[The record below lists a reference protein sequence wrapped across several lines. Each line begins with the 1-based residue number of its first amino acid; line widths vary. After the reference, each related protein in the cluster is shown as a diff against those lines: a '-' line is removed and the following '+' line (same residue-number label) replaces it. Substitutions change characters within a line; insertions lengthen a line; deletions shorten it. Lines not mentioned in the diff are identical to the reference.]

1 MNKNNNN
8 KLNEAEVEHLK
19 AISSIDNMIEKDESL
34 LKKVFPSGYE
44 NIELPVNMLA
54 FRCPCCT
61 ARTSYIFRA
70 CKNNK
75 GKETL
80 FICQCFKCNTDY
92 ALFRKDNKINIVLL
106 NYDIKK

>member
-1 MNKNNNN
+1 MNKDNN
-8 KLNEAEVEHLK
+8 KLNEAGVEHLK
-19 AISSIDNMIEKDESL
+19 AISSINDMIEKDESL
-34 LKKVFPSGYE
+34 LKKVFPNGYE

-80 FICQCFKCNTDY
+80 FICQCFKCNADY

>member
-1 MNKNNNN
+1 MNKDNN
-8 KLNEAEVEHLK
+8 KLSKAEVEHLK
-19 AISSIDNMIEKDESL
+19 AIYFIDGMIEKDKSL
-34 LKKVFPSGYE
+34 LEKVFPGGYE
-44 NIELPVNMLA
+44 DIELPVNMLA

-92 ALFRKDNKINIVLL
+92 AIFRKDNKINIALL
-106 NYDIKK
+106 NYNIKK